1 MCRGRFSV
9 VGYRQ
14 EVNGMKEKPQYNTLQ
29 NVGFLLGTAWRSY
42 KSVPLLCVG
51 IAAATAGGTIAQLL
65 LAPAV
70 LARVETHAP
79 LETLVGVIL
88 AFGAALFVL
97 YGLKAYLAENALY
110 GRIAVRTRL
119 LMRVGNKMAETS
131 FPNLLDTTFMKR
143 CEKSLNVCSS
153 NGEATEAIW
162 TTLTDLLTN
171 LLGFGVY
178 LALLSGLHP
187 FLLAV
192 VLVTTVA
199 GYLFSNHV
207 NTWVYHHRDAEEEY
221 WNRFGYLQRTATDRA
236 NAKDI
241 RLFGLKPWLDEV
253 RARLQ
258 RLYRDYLKQRQ
269 WHYLWIDVADLV
281 LTFARDGIAYAY
293 LIGLALTEGLPASR
307 FLLYFTAVSG
317 FTQWVTGILSKGTEL
332 HRQSLDI
339 SLLRETLDW
348 PEPFRFEGGKPLPR
362 DPNLPCEIRFD
373 HVCYR
378 YPGADKDTLHDIDL
392 TIHAGEKLAIV
403 GLNGAGKTTL
413 VRLACGFLDPTEGRV
428 LLNGQDIR
436 DFNRRDYYAL
446 FSAVFQDF
454 SLLEASVAENVA
466 QRVDGIDTDRV
477 WDCLDKAGLTET
489 IRALPQGLDTKLGR
503 QVFEDGVELS
513 GGQTQRLMLARAL
526 YKNGPILALDEPT
539 AALDPL
545 AEDDIYQKYNRMT
558 AGRTALFISHRL
570 ASTRFCDRIIFVAE
584 GRIAEQGTHESLQAA
599 GGGYARLFAVQS
611 KYYKEGGR
619 EDGTDIG

>member
-1 MCRGRFSV
+1 
-9 VGYRQ
+9 
-14 EVNGMKEKPQYNTLQ
+14 MKEKPKYNTLQ
-29 NVGFLLGTAWRSY
+29 NVGYLLRTAWHSY
-42 KSVPLLCVG
+42 KSVPVLCVG
-51 IAAATAGGTIAQLL
+51 IAAATAGGTVAQLL

-88 AFGAALFVL
+88 AFGAVLFVL
-97 YGLKAYLAENALY
+97 YGLKAYLTENALY
-110 GRIAVRTRL
+110 GRIAMRTKL
-119 LMRVGNKMAETS
+119 LMRVGNKMADTS
-131 FPNLLDTTFMKR
+131 FSNLLDTTFMKR
-143 CEKSLNVCSS
+143 CEKSCNVCSS

-192 VLVTTVA
+192 VLATTVA

-207 NTWVYHHRDAEEEY
+207 NTWVYRHREEEEEY

-258 RLYRDYLKQRQ
+258 RLYRHYLKQRQ

-293 LIGLALTEGLPASR
+293 LIRLALTEGLPASR

-348 PEPFRFEGGKPLPR
+348 PEPFRFTGGKPLPR

-373 HVCYR
+373 HVSYR
-378 YPGADKDTLHDIDL
+378 YPEADKDTLHDIDL

-436 DFNRRDYYAL
+436 EFNRRDYYAL

-466 QRVDGIDTDRV
+466 QRMDGIDTDKV

-489 IRALPQGLDTKLGR
+489 VQALPQGLDTKLGR
-503 QVFEDGVELS
+503 QVYEDGVELS

-570 ASTRFCDRIIFVAE
+570 ASTRFCDRILFVAE
-584 GRIAEQGTHESLQAA
+584 GRIAEQGTHESLLAA

>member
-1 MCRGRFSV
+1 
-9 VGYRQ
+9 
-14 EVNGMKEKPQYNTLQ
+14 MKEKPQYNTLQ
-29 NVGFLLGTAWRSY
+29 NVGYLLRTAWHSY
-42 KSVPLLCVG
+42 KSVPVLCVG
-51 IAAATAGGTIAQLL
+51 IAAATAGGTVAQLL

-88 AFGAALFVL
+88 AFGAVLFVL

-110 GRIAVRTRL
+110 GRIAMRTRL
-119 LMRVGNKMAETS
+119 LMRVGNKMADTS
-131 FPNLLDTTFMKR
+131 FSNLLDTTFMKR
-143 CEKSLNVCSS
+143 CEKSCNVCSS

-192 VLVTTVA
+192 VLATTVA

-207 NTWVYHHRDAEEEY
+207 NTWVYRHREEEEEY

-253 RARLQ
+253 RVRLQ
-258 RLYRDYLKQRQ
+258 RLYRHYLKQRQ

-293 LIGLALTEGLPASR
+293 LIRLALTEGLPASR

-348 PEPFRFEGGKPLPR
+348 PEPFRFTGGKPLPR

-373 HVCYR
+373 HVSYR
-378 YPGADKDTLHDIDL
+378 YPEADKDTLHDIDL

-436 DFNRRDYYAL
+436 EFNRRDYYAL

-466 QRVDGIDTDRV
+466 QRIEGIDTDKV

-489 IRALPQGLDTKLGR
+489 VQALPQGLDTKLGR
-503 QVFEDGVELS
+503 QVYEDGVELS

-570 ASTRFCDRIIFVAE
+570 ASTRFCDRILFVAG
-584 GRIAEQGTHESLQAA
+584 GRIAEQGTHESLLAA

>member
-1 MCRGRFSV
+1 
-9 VGYRQ
+9 
-14 EVNGMKEKPQYNTLQ
+14 MKEKPQYNTLQ
-29 NVGFLLGTAWRSY
+29 NVGYLLGTAWHSY
-42 KSVPLLCVG
+42 KSVPVLCVG
-51 IAAATAGGTIAQLL
+51 IAAATAGGTVAQLL

-88 AFGAALFVL
+88 AFGAVLFVL

-110 GRIAVRTRL
+110 GRIAMRTRL
-119 LMRVGNKMAETS
+119 LMRVGNKMADTS
-131 FPNLLDTTFMKR
+131 FSNLLDTTFMKR
-143 CEKSLNVCSS
+143 CEKSCNVCSS

-192 VLVTTVA
+192 VLATTVA

-207 NTWVYHHRDAEEEY
+207 NTWVYRHREEEEEY

-253 RARLQ
+253 RVRLQ
-258 RLYRDYLKQRQ
+258 RLYRHYLKQRQ

-293 LIGLALTEGLPASR
+293 LIRLALTEGLPASR

-348 PEPFRFEGGKPLPR
+348 PEPFRFTGGKPLPR

-373 HVCYR
+373 HVSYR
-378 YPGADKDTLHDIDL
+378 YPEAEKDTLHDIDL

-436 DFNRRDYYAL
+436 EFNRRDYYAL

-477 WDCLDKAGLTET
+477 WDCLAKAGLTET
-489 IRALPQGLDTKLGR
+489 VQALPQGLDTKLGR
-503 QVFEDGVELS
+503 QVYEDGVELS

-570 ASTRFCDRIIFVAE
+570 ASTRFCDRILFVAE
-584 GRIAEQGTHESLQAA
+584 GRIAEQGTHESLLAA

>member
-1 MCRGRFSV
+1 
-9 VGYRQ
+9 
-14 EVNGMKEKPQYNTLQ
+14 MKEKPQYNTLQ

-51 IAAATAGGTIAQLL
+51 IATATAGGTIAQLL

-88 AFGAALFVL
+88 TFGAALFVL

-171 LLGFGVY
+171 LMGFGVY

-348 PEPFRFEGGKPLPR
+348 PEPFRFTGGKPLPR

-373 HVCYR
+373 HVRYR
-378 YPGADKDTLHDIDL
+378 YPEADKDTLHDIDL

-466 QRVDGIDTDRV
+466 QRMEGIDTQRV

-489 IRALPQGLDTKLGR
+489 VKTLPRGLDTKLGR
-503 QVFEDGVELS
+503 QVYEDGVELS

-526 YKNGPILALDEPT
+526 YKDGPILALDEPT

-584 GRIAEQGTHESLQAA
+584 GRIAEQGTHESLLAA

>member
-1 MCRGRFSV
+1 
-9 VGYRQ
+9 
-14 EVNGMKEKPQYNTLQ
+14 MKEKPQYNTLQ

-51 IAAATAGGTIAQLL
+51 IATATAGGTIAQLL

-88 AFGAALFVL
+88 TFGAALFVL

-436 DFNRRDYYAL
+436 DFNRRGYYAL

-584 GRIAEQGTHESLQAA
+584 GRIAEQGTHESLLAA